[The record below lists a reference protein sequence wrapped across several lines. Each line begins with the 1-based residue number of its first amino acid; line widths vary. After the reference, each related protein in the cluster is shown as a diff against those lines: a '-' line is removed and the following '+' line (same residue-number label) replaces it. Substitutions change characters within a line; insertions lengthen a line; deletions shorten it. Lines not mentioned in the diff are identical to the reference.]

1 MMITANLRITFHL
14 PTSNCSLIVGL
25 KPKYKES
32 ECNAAIL
39 LLNIVQKNLP

>member
-1 MMITANLRITFHL
+1 MFTANMSINFHL
-14 PTSNCSLIVGL
+14 PNSNFSLIVGF

-39 LLNIVQKNLP
+39 LLNILQKNLP